1 MINEEKCGIE
11 KIESIL
17 KKNNNDFKDL
27 NYVSEIMKSE
37 FWMESCIGED
47 DKFTK
52 YLISS
57 NKADEFVTPIRNN
70 LCDVSLGTHTHPE
83 NIKKGYEGVSE
94 PSIPDKIFSVEKL
107 LDPDDPMVAFCT
119 QGIKDK
125 KIKCNYNLK
134 KIGCSEDDKI
144 IDLESLI

>member
-1 MINEEKCGIE
+1 MFIEEKCGKE

-17 KKNNNDFKDL
+17 KKNISDFKDL
-27 NYVSEIMKSE
+27 NYVSEIMRSE
-37 FWMESCIGED
+37 FWMESCIGKD

-57 NKADEFVTPIRNN
+57 NKTDGFVTPMRNK
-70 LCDVSLGTHTHPE
+70 LCDISLGTHTHPE

-94 PSIPDKIFSVEKL
+94 PSIPDKIFSIEKL
-107 LDPDDPMVAFCT
+107 LDPYDPMVAFCT

-125 KIKCNYNLK
+125 KIKCGYNLK
-134 KIGCSEDDKI
+134 KIDCSEDDRI
-144 IDLESLI
+144 FDLESII